1 MINEQAIIK
10 YLKEN
15 KYKGVA
21 FGFMPQ
27 DAKDWCLKH
36 RDDRILDVFDDDAWI
51 VPDSALLCYSSD
63 IYCLPEDYEQKSQFK
78 PYLQEFEIDEDGCF
92 EFEGKHYYYREDAR
106 FETENRDR
114 FKGFGGWLC
123 ADGEW
128 RTYQALYWH
137 IGDVECYNGTCSD
150 NCEPVNICFC
160 IKSEKSLYKT

>member
-27 DAKDWCLKH
+27 DVKDWCLKH
-36 RDDRILDVFDDDAWI
+36 RFDKFLNVFDDDAWI

-63 IYCLPEDYEQKSQFK
+63 IYCLPEDYEPKHEFK
-78 PYLQEFEIDEDGCF
+78 HDWEEFKIDEDGYF
-92 EFEGKHYYYREDAR
+92 EFNGKKYYYREDAR
-106 FETENRDR
+106 FETENRDK

-123 ADGEW
+123 ADGKW
-128 RTYQALYWH
+128 RTYPVLYEE
-137 IGDVECYNGTCSD
+137 IGDNACFGGVGGCD
-150 NCEPVNICFC
+150 CEPAVGTKIRFWR
-160 IKSEKSLYKT
+160 YKK